1 VAPGSREEDTPKQ
14 KMRQNK
20 NAREESHVLVS
31 DSLFMPRFSV
41 GQDLFRINELLT
53 LDRPGKL
60 DSNRLDSEV
69 EWGSS
74 EACFTE
80 VFWGS

>member
-1 VAPGSREEDTPKQ
+1 MGGLPVRVKKT
-14 KMRQNK
+14 RQIKKIRN
-20 NAREESHVLVS
+20 ESHVPVS
-31 DSLFMPRFSV
+31 DSLFTSRFSV

-53 LDRPGKL
+53 LDRPEKL
-60 DSNRLDSEV
+60 DSNRFDSEV

-80 VFWGS
+80 VFGGS